1 MRKRPFP
8 VVYEMRAERLVSAS
22 VVGRAEGVGN
32 DRLNHEANC
41 LVFGA
46 GTRPRSMQSGTANL
60 NDALLNL
67 VHQ

>member
-1 MRKRPFP
+1 MLSSE
-8 VVYEMRAERLVSAS
+8 YERRAEQLVSAS
-22 VVGRAEGVGN
+22 VVGRAEGVAS
-32 DRLNHEANC
+32 DRSNHEANS

-46 GTRPRSMQSGTANL
+46 GTRPRSMRSGTANL

>member
-1 MRKRPFP
+1 M
-8 VVYEMRAERLVSAS
+8 ERLVSAS
-22 VVGRAEGVGN
+22 VVGRAEGVTK
-32 DRLNHEANC
+32 DRSNHEANS

-46 GTRPRSMQSGTANL
+46 GTRPRSMRSGTANL